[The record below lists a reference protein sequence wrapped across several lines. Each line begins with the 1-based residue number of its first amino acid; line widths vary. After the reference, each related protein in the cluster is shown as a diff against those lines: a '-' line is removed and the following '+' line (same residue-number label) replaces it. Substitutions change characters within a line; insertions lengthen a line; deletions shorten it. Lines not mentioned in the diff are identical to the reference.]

1 MKKAYSFTLD
11 NNLMKELDQ
20 FCKDGLITKSKLIN
34 KIIQDFI
41 NQEKNKN
48 VKNDIKWICKNKS
61 SFKNNI

>member
-48 VKNDIKWICKNKS
+48 VKNDIK
-61 SFKNNI
+61 